1 MQLTI
6 MKQAKVFIV
15 IPTYNEAENIT
26 ALIETIQSLGK
37 HFCTIIVDD
46 NSPDA
51 TADIAERLGR
61 NNGNV
66 LIHRRPC
73 KMGIGSAIRDG
84 MEIALSFSECEHI
97 VTMDADLSHD
107 PQDIPRLLQAS
118 TEADLIQGSRY
129 IKGGEIIGWSLYRK
143 LLSRAA
149 NLIYKWLF
157 GLANEVTTYFR
168 VYSRRCAEVVG
179 NSECPA
185 QYHFSVA
192 SALLIKD
199 AGFKVK
205 EVPIK
210 FVNRR
215 RGNSKLSKSAIISSL
230 HFIAM
235 TFWRRQVR
243 ALDRKRFLR
252 FCAVGASGVLV
263 NEGILWLFT
272 EGFGLFYLYAAIVSI
287 EASIISN
294 FILNN
299 MWTFSDRRVANG
311 SAFTRFSKYN
321 LTCLIGVGLNL
332 SILWLL
338 TEISGMHYLIS
349 NLFGIAV
356 AVIWNYSASVRW
368 VWMRGTKET
377 ASVHEHIG
385 S

>member
-1 MQLTI
+1 

-107 PQDIPRLLQAS
+107 PQDIPRLLQA
-118 TEADLIQGSRY
+118 
-129 IKGGEIIGWSLYRK
+129 
-143 LLSRAA
+143 
-149 NLIYKWLF
+149 
-157 GLANEVTTYFR
+157 
-168 VYSRRCAEVVG
+168 
-179 NSECPA
+179 CPA

-263 NEGILWLFT
+263 NEGILWLLT

-299 MWTFSDRRVANG
+299 RWTFSDRRVANG

-368 VWMRGTKET
+368 VWMRGAKET